1 MATTTQTQ
9 VGPISRPTREPG
21 PAELSPTIEWL
32 VTLMDDAYEI
42 PGTNYRIGLDGI
54 IGLIPGIGD
63 LATMVIGSLVMKEA
77 KRLGVSRWTRQRMML
92 NYGIDFFVGLIP
104 LAGDL
109 FDFGFKAHRKNLRL
123 LQQHVE
129 KQRRAG

>member
-1 MATTTQTQ
+1 MATTTQPQ